1 MEKILENKE
10 IKKNISKERK
20 RMKRTGKKWVKQQS
34 VFLHNVELFL
44 LLFYLSLSLFTS
56 FLVSLLYIFV
66 VVVSLFLIWFLPVNV
81 KHGRYKSD
89 VAIVQHLPSKYP
101 TLSLSNLSKFH
112 SVLSLSLSLS
122 LLEFIFSD
130 LWFDFVVVVGC
141 GGGVYLCVRTGWKW
155 RTGVFIKHP
164 KRELHLSNKLRGNI
178 PGRVHSS
185 DRDGFHRIGRLRP
198 QLGRVESSSCWI

>member
-1 MEKILENKE
+1 MLSCFFFFS
-10 IKKNISKERK
+10 IS
-20 RMKRTGKKWVKQQS
+20 
-34 VFLHNVELFL
+34 
-44 LLFYLSLSLFTS
+44 LSLSLHLSLFHYYIFLLLLFPS
-56 FLVSLLYIFV
+56 FLFDFSPLMWSTADINQMWRSYSISHQNIRHFPC
-66 VVVSLFLIWFLPVNV
+66 LI
-81 KHGRYKSD
+81 
-89 VAIVQHLPSKYP
+89 YP
-101 TLSLSNLSKFH
+101 NFIPF
-112 SVLSLSLSLS
+112 SLSLSLS

-141 GGGVYLCVRTGWKW
+141 GSGVYLCVRTGWKW